1 MIALDKKY
9 HALAG
14 VIAFVFF
21 LFVLAPFAL
30 HCGYELTPAWGIV
43 FAGFVGW
50 AKERLYDWYHTAT
63 HTVDKADAWATC
75 AGGAFGWVVY
85 TVVCLLF

>member
-1 MIALDKKY
+1 MIAPDKKY

-14 VIAFVFF
+14 VIAFAFF
-21 LFVLAPFAL
+21 LFVVEPFAL
-30 HCGYELTPAWGIV
+30 NYGYELTPAWGIV

-50 AKERLYDWYHTAT
+50 VKERLYDWYHPKE

-75 AGGAFGWVVY
+75 AGGAVGWLAY
-85 TVVCLLF
+85 TVVCLLL